1 MARAIDVE
9 FLQLDVDLHSTPR
22 FLAFASA
29 LRPHVTDLES
39 GAWVSVA
46 YLALIRT
53 WERFLR
59 HQSDG
64 RPADIPPDVLEEW
77 AGWRGIRGR
86 YADAFLQH
94 WTERDADGLVLRGWH
109 ARYGRIAQKRAQDA
123 ARKRL
128 TRRSAGSRGE
138 DHPDADEDN
147 GGNVHRTSDG
157 HPPDIQ
163 PDVRAPLHRTSAGIP
178 PKNDTRVKSKE
189 ELLTPS
195 PGGEG
200 APSSSER
207 PDTPPCFDAPF
218 VLDEDDVVPDAA
230 PVPAVPGPAVSA
242 RATPRQAAPRKREA
256 AKYPHFHAETRNALL
271 EIWEEEVRPL
281 KSGEPGRLFATFGP
295 FFRLPESERPESQPR
310 DAEVL
315 AAVRE
320 ILQARAKGGRATA
333 NLAQPEY
340 CAERV
345 RATVEILRTSTTPLD
360 RVDRIDR
367 LLGIPGG
374 PRQFAR

>member
-1 MARAIDVE
+1 MARAIDVA

-29 LRPHVTDLES
+29 LRPHVTDLEA

-77 AGWRGIRGR
+77 AGWRGSRGCF
-86 YADAFLQH
+86 AAAFLQH
-94 WTERDADGLVLRGWH
+94 WTDRDDEGLVLRGWH
-109 ARYGRIAQKRAQDA
+109 ERYGRIAKKRAQDA

-128 TRRSAGSRGE
+128 TRRSPQPGGASNPPS
-138 DHPDADEDN
+138 DDDN
-147 GGNVHRTSDG
+147 GGNVHRMSAG

-163 PDVRAPLHRTSAGIP
+163 PDVPAPVHRTSDGKEA
-178 PKNDTRVKSKE
+178 KSDTRVKSRE
-189 ELLTPS
+189 ELLSPS
-195 PGGEG
+195 PSGEG
-200 APSSSER
+200 APSR
-207 PDTPPCFDAPF
+207 NVPLPLTPDFDAPF
-218 VLDEDDVVPDAA
+218 DLDDADELT
-230 PVPAVPGPAVSA
+230 VPAPAPAAQA
-242 RATPRQAAPRKREA
+242 RAGTRQPSPRKRET
-256 AKYPHFHAETRNALL
+256 AKYPHFHAETRTALL

-295 FFRLPESERPESQPR
+295 FFRLPEAERPEGHPR

-333 NLAQPEY
+333 GLAQPEY

-345 RATVEILRTSTTPLD
+345 RAVVDILRTTATPLD

-367 LLGIPGG
+367 LLGIASG